1 MNISSGISLA
11 NGSIVIGRESNG
23 LWLSRK
29 DSEPYNLIWG
39 YEDIRFPA
47 ASPYGEYLAFWSGID
62 WSFQLMELS
71 GKVIWSAWMNSDKCV
86 PTGIKFS
93 AFGDAVAC
101 FYHFDGV
108 PGVFF
113 CDIEHGFSTI
123 FGCCGG
129 PIGHDADLRYFALNS
144 VDCYEYNEL
153 PFYEVDPSGIINK
166 LSLEAATSKLNNGT
180 LILDRNRR
188 IVAQPPALKEDWDG
202 LAIQKDMTGFVIQRE
217 RNVSWFSGDSDT
229 PEVTIK
235 DCLPESERNRGY
247 CQIMSVNEDNALIQI
262 SEKATVVN
270 SNHGVIW
277 TGDNLPSIMLKG
289 NRVLAQ
295 YADGIVEAIN
305 EDGSI
310 EVKYTPPVG
319 YGMVAAEIVD
329 NILYISQIGR
339 KHEVCAYT
347 LHKL

>member
-39 YEDIRFPA
+39 YEDIRFLA
-47 ASPYGEYLAFWSGID
+47 VSPYGEYLAFWSISGE
-62 WSFQLMELS
+62 SFQLMELS

-113 CDIEHGFSTI
+113 CDIEHGFRMI
-123 FGCCGG
+123 FGCCGR
-129 PIGHDADLRYFALNS
+129 PIGHDTDLRYFALNS
-144 VDCYEYNEL
+144 VDRYEYNEL
-153 PFYEVDPSGIINK
+153 PFYEADPSGIINK
-166 LSLEAATSKLNNGT
+166 LSLEAATSKLDNGPV
-180 LILDRNRR
+180 ILDRNRC
-188 IVAQPPALKEDWDG
+188 IVAQPPALKDDWDG
-202 LAIQKDMTGFVIQRE
+202 LAIQTGMTGFVIQRE

-229 PEVTIK
+229 PEVIIK
-235 DCLPESERNRGY
+235 DCLPESERNKGY
-247 CQIMSVNEDNALIQI
+247 CEILSVSEDNTLIQI
-262 SEKATVVN
+262 RERATVVKR
-270 SNHGVIW
+270 HYGVIW

-295 YADGIVEAIN
+295 YADGTVEVIN
-305 EDGSI
+305 RDGSR
-310 EVKYTPPVG
+310 ELKYAPPAG
-319 YGMVAAEIVD
+319 FFIAAADIVD
-329 NILYISQIGR
+329 DVLFIAQIGK